1 MEIKLTAINRLT
13 LLELL
18 RLKGSPFHF
27 KILYDFRIAIGFT
40 EKETTNYPEFEAIV
54 VEIGDNMHTIVSNML
69 ILLKELGNLTEEQKE
84 LYVIFVEE

>member
-27 KILYDFRIAIGFT
+27 KILYDFRMAIGFT
-40 EKETTNYPEFEAIV
+40 EKETTDYPKIEVIV
-54 VEIGDNMHTIVSNML
+54 VEVGDNIRTIVSNIL
-69 ILLKELGNLTEEQKE
+69 IILKETGNLTEEQKE